1 LGELAKADSESPS
14 PQWLREVDVLI
25 PGGRAWRNRRIL
37 RAVGLGDG
45 EVVEVV
51 SIAYIGSFKVVVVG
65 DAGTAIRPSCGVV
78 LTDRRL
84 ILVEASA
91 RTGRMLGVSA
101 DMPRQHLA
109 RSEVRVRAF
118 LSFDVFY
125 NHADPLRL
133 SFPLPNRAEG
143 RQVAAA
149 LPVWTVGT

>member
-1 LGELAKADSESPS
+1 VA
-14 PQWLREVDVLI
+14 VLI
-25 PGGRAWRNRRIL
+25 PGGRARRNRKVL

-51 SIAYIGSFKVVVVG
+51 SVADIGSFELVVV
-65 DAGTAIRPSCGVV
+65 DDTGTVIRPRCGLV

-91 RTGRMLGVSA
+91 RTGRMLGVRA
-101 DMPRQHLA
+101 DMPRQYLA
-109 RSEVRVRAF
+109 RSEVRARAF
-118 LSFDVFY
+118 LSFDVFDNRSGY
-125 NHADPLRL
+125 PLRL
-133 SFPLPNRAEG
+133 SFSLPNRAEG